1 MLSEDA
7 LLVVLWRIIPP
18 TVVRVILIEIS
29 RCDNILIPNK
39 FSYLNEALQNK
50 TKQNKHTQKY
60 FAFHRSPIEL
70 QIRIST
76 LSGAANKE
84 LNPQKH
90 PSPSKMHFHVITD
103 TARAYGSIRA
113 LEYYWWRQSH
123 LLVQQCPMHGLLT
136 VKEWYIVSLSWE
148 WIVEHQKAVLLAEG
162 LTSKI
167 R

>member
-7 LLVVLWRIIPP
+7 LVVVLWRIIPP

-39 FSYLNEALQNK
+39 FSYLNEALQHK

-70 QIRIST
+70 QIRTST

-90 PSPSKMHFHVITD
+90 HSPSKMHFHVITD
-103 TARAYGSIRA
+103 TARAYGSYSSRV
-113 LEYYWWRQSH
+113 
-123 LLVQQCPMHGLLT
+123 LLVTTITPACSA
-136 VKEWYIVSLSWE
+136 VSLSWE
-148 WIVEHQKAVLLAEG
+148 WIVKHQKAVLLAEG

>member
-18 TVVRVILIEIS
+18 TVVGVILIEIS

-90 PSPSKMHFHVITD
+90 HSPSKMHFHVITD
-103 TARAYGSIRA
+103 TARAYGSYSSRV
-113 LEYYWWRQSH
+113 
-123 LLVQQCPMHGLLT
+123 LLVTTITPACSA
-136 VKEWYIVSLSWE
+136 VSLSWE
-148 WIVEHQKAVLLAEG
+148 WIRIVKHQKAVLLAEG